1 MNFGTWSMRSLNWS
15 GTLKTVDKELAKFR
29 SDLLGIQEVFIR
41 VVIPVVCNKLI
52 RLECMFLF
60 NTIYFIRW

>member
-1 MNFGTWSMRSLNWS
+1 MRSVNWS
-15 GTLKTVDKELAKFR
+15 GTLKIVDKELAKFR

-41 VVIPVVCNKLI
+41 VVIPVVCNKLQVI

-60 NTIYFIRW
+60 NTTYFI